1 MSLVLKDM
9 LGTGEYRLMQ
19 AGVMNPKADAE
30 ELYMHLMGVDKTRIF
45 MDRDKPVD
53 IEIRKQ
59 YFELI
64 DRRKK
69 REPLQY
75 IVGTQNFMGMDFI
88 VNEKVLIPR
97 PETEQVV
104 ERALKIIL
112 NKKKSID
119 ERRDERDFI
128 GKISPRR
135 IWKVLDLCC
144 GCGAIGVTV
153 AKRCMNARVTA
164 TDISKEAIV
173 TAEKNAAKFRA
184 KVEFYCGDV
193 FEPVRKKS
201 YDIIISNPPYIKSYM
216 IPVLQEE
223 IKTFEP
229 LSALDGGEDGLDF
242 YRCIISEAPAHL
254 KRRGVL
260 IMETGHDQ
268 GHETKALVEKNA
280 AYSQCMVIKDLNGYD
295 RILIATVK

>member
-112 NKKKSID
+112 NKKKSFD

-193 FEPVRKKS
+193 FEPVRKK
-201 YDIIISNPPYIKSYM
+201 K
-216 IPVLQEE
+216 L
-223 IKTFEP
+223 
-229 LSALDGGEDGLDF
+229 
-242 YRCIISEAPAHL
+242 
-254 KRRGVL
+254 
-260 IMETGHDQ
+260 
-268 GHETKALVEKNA
+268 
-280 AYSQCMVIKDLNGYD
+280 
-295 RILIATVK
+295 

>member
-1 MSLVLKDM
+1 M

-112 NKKKSID
+112 NKKKSFD

-128 GKISPRR
+128 GRISPRR

-164 TDISKEAIV
+164 
-173 TAEKNAAKFRA
+173 
-184 KVEFYCGDV
+184 
-193 FEPVRKKS
+193 
-201 YDIIISNPPYIKSYM
+201 
-216 IPVLQEE
+216 L
-223 IKTFEP
+223 
-229 LSALDGGEDGLDF
+229 
-242 YRCIISEAPAHL
+242 
-254 KRRGVL
+254 
-260 IMETGHDQ
+260 
-268 GHETKALVEKNA
+268 
-280 AYSQCMVIKDLNGYD
+280 
-295 RILIATVK
+295 